1 MFTEKNNICQCFFL
15 SSDNAV
21 YSFKI
26 NLANIIELIVFSNI
40 IDGEKE
46 IVDIGLIKVLKRS
59 HFQVARLQTVNWN
72 SICFHHNDLSLL

>member
-46 IVDIGLIKVLKRS
+46 IVDIGLIKSVEEKSFSSSKTSNGKLEFNMFFS
-59 HFQVARLQTVNWN
+59 P
-72 SICFHHNDLSLL
+72 